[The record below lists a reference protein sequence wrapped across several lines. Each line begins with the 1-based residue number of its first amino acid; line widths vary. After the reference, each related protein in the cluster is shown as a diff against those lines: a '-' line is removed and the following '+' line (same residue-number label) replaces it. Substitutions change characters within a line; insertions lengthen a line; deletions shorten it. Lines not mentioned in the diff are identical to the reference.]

1 MAPIHIP
8 LDRSTTFDAM
18 LSVSPAVG
26 PVVLLNIISLPPGAD
41 KESFLK
47 TWTRT
52 ADFLKVAPGYISTQ
66 LHGAIGDGNFIVN
79 YAVWENNEDL
89 KNALYNPEFREICG
103 DFPDGTE
110 FRACVLQKE
119 AIPGVCVGLQF
130 NNDGPRLNP

>member
-1 MAPIHIP
+1 MAPTHKP

-18 LSVSPAVG
+18 LSVTPTVG

-41 KESFLK
+41 KNSFLK
-47 TWTRT
+47 TWSRT
-52 ADFLKVAPGYISTQ
+52 ADVLKKAPGYISTQ
-66 LHGAIGDGNFIVN
+66 LHSAIGEGNFIVN

-89 KNALYNPEFREICG
+89 KNGLALPEFRKICE

-119 AIPGVCVGLQF
+119 TVPGVCVGL
-130 NNDGPRLNP
+130 

>member
-1 MAPIHIP
+1 MAPIHKP

-26 PVVLLNIISLPPGAD
+26 PVVLLNIISLPQ
-41 KESFLK
+41 EQI
-47 TWTRT
+47 RT
-52 ADFLKVAPGYISTQ
+52 PGYISTQ

-79 YAVWENNEDL
+79 YAVWENNGDL
-89 KNALYNPEFREICG
+89 KNALYHPEFREICE

-119 AIPGVCVGLQF
+119 AIPGVCVGL
-130 NNDGPRLNP
+130 